1 MSPINA
7 GSMEEKEEGRGKS
20 NTRQTGME
28 EEEEEG
34 KKRKCIGSGG
44 KKMRRED
51 GPEKDV
57 S

>member
-44 KKMRRED
+44 KKMRRD
-51 GPEKDV
+51 DDPEKDV

>member
-1 MSPINA
+1 
-7 GSMEEKEEGRGKS
+7 MEEKEEGRGKS
-20 NTRQTGME
+20 NTRQTGMEEE